1 VASPQE
7 LPKPK
12 RGDTA
17 QAHVESLNHEGQGVA
32 HVEGKAVFIQDA
44 LPGEDVI
51 FRYHNKRKSY
61 DTGGLLEVIKPS
73 PDRVTPRC
81 RHFGVCG
88 GCSLQHL
95 RPEAQIEAKQRV
107 LLDALTHIGKL
118 APKEVLPPISGPAWG
133 YRRKARLGARL
144 VPKKG
149 GVLVGFREKRSSYIT
164 SLEQCETLHPRIG
177 GLLPAL
183 RALIAGLSIAD
194 RVPQIEVAV
203 GDTEAAL
210 VFRHLESLTEQDTE
224 ALVAFGQAHTVQ
236 VYLQPGGPA
245 TVYPLWPASPAS
257 LAYTLAPYGLEL
269 FFGPT
274 DFIQVNAAVNEQMIA
289 RALALLDPQPH
300 ERVLDLFC
308 GLGNFTLPLARYAG
322 HVVGV
327 EADAQLLD
335 KARANALHNRLTNVE
350 FQQAD
355 LYEQGEGFAGFDFE
369 REHFDKWL
377 LDPPRTG
384 ALDIVKRLPEDG
396 PQRIVYASCYPGTL
410 ARDAAVLVHVKG
422 YELVSAGVMDM
433 FPHTSHVESV
443 ALFEK
448 YS

>member
-1 VASPQE
+1 M
-7 LPKPK
+7 
-12 RGDTA
+12 
-17 QAHVESLNHEGQGVA
+17 ESLSHEGHGVA

-44 LPGEDVI
+44 LPGEDVV
-51 FRYHNKRKSY
+51 FRYHNKRKTY
-61 DTGGLLEVIKPS
+61 DTGALLEVIKAS

-81 RHFGVCG
+81 PHFGVCG

-95 RPEAQIEAKQRV
+95 RAGAQIEAKQQV
-107 LLDALTHIGKL
+107 LLDALQHIGNV
-118 APKEVLPPISGPAWG
+118 APKEVLPPITGNPWG

-164 SLEQCETLHPRIG
+164 NLEQCETLHPRIAS
-177 GLLPAL
+177 LLPVL
-183 RALIAGLSIAD
+183 RTLIAGLS
-194 RVPQIEVAV
+194 VPHRIPQVEVAV
-203 GDTEAAL
+203 GDAEAAL
-210 VFRHLESLTEQDTE
+210 VFRHLEPLTEQDSQ
-224 ALVAFGQAHTVQ
+224 ALAAFGQAHSVQ
-236 VYLQPGGPA
+236 IHLQPGGPA
-245 TVYPLWPASPAS
+245 TVHPLWPDHAAP
-257 LAYTLAPYGLEL
+257 LAYNLAPYGLEL

-289 RALALLDPQPH
+289 RALALLDPRPQ

-308 GLGNFTLPLARYAG
+308 GLGNFTLPLARHAG
-322 HVVGV
+322 RVVGV

-335 KARANALHNRLTNVE
+335 KARENARHNALTNVE
-350 FQQAD
+350 FRQAD
-355 LYEQGEGFAGFDFE
+355 LYEQGEDFTGFDFE
-369 REHFDKWL
+369 REHYDKWL

-384 ALDIVKRLPEDG
+384 ALEIVKRLPEDG
-396 PQRIVYASCYPGTL
+396 PQRIVYVSCYPGTL

-433 FPHTSHVESV
+433 FPQTSHVESV

>member
-1 VASPQE
+1 MTALQS
-7 LPKPK
+7 KPK

-17 QAHVESLNHEGQGVA
+17 QAHVESLSHEGHGVA

-44 LPGEDVI
+44 LPGEDVV
-51 FRYHNKRKSY
+51 FRYQNKRKTY

-73 PDRVTPRC
+73 PDRVAPRC

-95 RPEAQIEAKQRV
+95 RAEAQIEAKQRV
-107 LLDALTHIGKL
+107 LLDALNHIGKVAPREVL
-118 APKEVLPPISGPAWG
+118 APITGPAWG

-149 GVLVGFREKRSSYIT
+149 GVLVGFREKHSSYIT
-164 SLEQCETLHPRIG
+164 NLEQCETLHPRIAR
-177 GLLPAL
+177 LLPAL
-183 RALIAGLSIAD
+183 RALIAGLSIPH
-194 RVPQIEVAV
+194 RIPQIEVAV

-210 VFRHLESLTEQDTE
+210 VFRHLEPLNERDTQALT
-224 ALVAFGQAHTVQ
+224 AFGQAHKVQ
-236 VYLQPGGPA
+236 VHLQPGGPA
-245 TVYPLWPASPAS
+245 TVHPLWPDQPAP

-274 DFIQVNAAVNEQMIA
+274 DFIQVNAEVNEQMIA
-289 RALALLDPQPH
+289 RTLALLDPQPH

-308 GLGNFTLPLARYAG
+308 GLGNFTLPLARHASQ
-322 HVVGV
+322 VVGV
-327 EADAQLLD
+327 EADPQLLG
-335 KARANALHNRLTNVE
+335 KARENARHNGLTNVE

-355 LYEQGEGFAGFDFE
+355 LYEQSEGFTGFDFE
-369 REHFDKWL
+369 REHYDKWL

-384 ALDIVKRLPEDG
+384 ALEIVKRLPEDG
-396 PQRIVYASCYPGTL
+396 PQRIVYVSCYPGTL

-433 FPHTSHVESV
+433 FPQTSHVESV